1 MVIITLRCSH
11 CDSQNIVRNGLAPNG
26 KQRYLCRDCRRQSR
40 DDPTSNAYSQERRE
54 EILVDQKKFTQLP
67 PLSET
72 LIERDSLDDHASVLE
87 LDELWSFVLK
97 DCT

>member
-40 DDPTSNAYSQERRE
+40 DDPTSN
-54 EILVDQKKFTQLP
+54 
-67 PLSET
+67 
-72 LIERDSLDDHASVLE
+72 
-87 LDELWSFVLK
+87 
-97 DCT
+97 